1 MGKRLTSL
9 MVIVAAMLFALPVSA
24 QINFAKKAKPGPK
37 QLYSVNQAVRAAKA
51 QLAKDKLLQLKA
63 ADQPTSLL
71 KMVEN
76 DRAEKA
82 QFVQEMTERIKP
94 ETEALPLFGNRMS
107 SKAIAMN
114 AKGVSQR
121 NPLMVLT
128 APVSGIKKAGAEYN
142 EHGIMIAPPEGTH
155 TLYTR
160 SGTGYYASGQSVYI
174 GEQSGTVEIVECEDG
189 KVYIKDIISHYS
201 TGAWV
206 DGVKDGTTI
215 TVATRQPLN
224 WSDTYTTTLSLRWM
238 EINAEGSMLAADD
251 HADSF
256 TFTIDGDVISLEGT
270 AAWDSNDVFMMAV
283 MWDDDDSS
291 TGYADAETVWTSIGE
306 YDLPIVIDELVTLPE
321 GVTPEEWYFAGLN
334 AYTNSKVGGNAN
346 VAFDGEDVY
355 VQGLFE
361 EFPDAWIKGSVEDDK
376 VTFTGFQFIG
386 VFVDGED
393 EYNIY
398 AVGAENSLLYDFTM
412 TYDKEAKVLTADKSL
427 LANASTSEVYFL
439 EYYNDLVIQAEPFP
453 EESAVTGDPIDVL
466 PYTNDFANDNA
477 FAEFGIID
485 VNEDGK
491 TWTLNTSGY
500 AQYTYNTNNPGD
512 DWLISPAIKLEA
524 GKLYH
529 FAIDAA
535 SYSTNYPE
543 TFEVKMGVEP
553 KVSALKTEVIPST
566 TVSSTTF
573 STFEN
578 ETLAVEETGYYHIA
592 IHAISAANMWNLLV
606 DNFLIEQAAAATAPD
621 AVTNFTVVPFDDG
634 TIGATIT
641 FDAPTVNIDGSEIT
655 ENLTKIEVLRDGK
668 VIGTIEDV
676 QPGAECNLVD
686 DAADLTIG
694 DHKYQVLPYNAE
706 GPGKKSEEITVHLSG
721 IMSLPYFVDFST
733 DGAFDTYTVIDANE
747 DGSTWSLNSGA
758 ASYLYSNSNAG
769 DDYLVS
775 AAFRMEAGKTYHMN
789 LNARCNG
796 YEERIEVLLGKEP
809 TVDGLTTTILK
820 PTDVVNTE
828 AQDYGFDFTVDE
840 DGVYYFAVHAISD
853 PDQFRLYINTISIDV
868 LSPTAPVAIDDL
880 NVEPGA
886 QGALNATLTFT
897 APAKSLDG
905 NDLEGNLKLVILRDG
920 EQIEQLEDVLP
931 GSVVSYIDENFE
943 NAGTYSYQ
951 VYAVNAA
958 GEPSMKCDAVSVYV
972 GNDIPMAVDALSFQD
987 QVGKVLFDWDEVG
1000 EEGQN
1005 GGYVDPAGVN
1015 YSIWSVEIVDYGFFQ
1030 DYEFSEQLGEV
1041 TGSDNVTVDLD
1052 MSEGTEQD
1060 IRYFG
1065 IKTAND
1071 VTPEGGVEGKIIPL
1085 CFGPA
1090 YEIPFEEHVTDG
1102 NVSYLWLV
1110 DSSDGN
1116 VGAYL
1121 YNESSDGDGHGLALV
1136 SEDEDGG
1143 YVALATGKIALN
1155 GATNPVLMFDYQKTG
1170 ASDFAVVISQP
1181 NEDGTMLDQVFPAGE
1196 GWQNGLVELKD
1207 YASADYIQI
1216 MFLGN
1221 FDGEGIVA
1229 LDNFLVFDQL
1239 EDNLIVDLNAPSSV
1253 VAGKAAPI
1261 TISLKNMGA
1270 NVAED
1275 YTLKLTAGD
1284 EEIEINEP
1292 VEAINPMQTA
1302 TFTAEF
1308 APTVFAEAGE
1318 VTLKVEA
1325 VYDYDLDEDDNVAET
1340 VITVKEPTYAA
1351 PESLTA
1357 TAEGTKANLEWT
1369 VAEGGTV
1376 EDVTED
1382 FEDTEVFPAWSTGGI
1397 TADSQTGAF
1406 GDWTLFDGNNMTVYS
1421 FDGWSFPNNQAVSA
1435 WMVASSE
1442 QAEIASNWP
1451 PTSGSQL
1458 LWSFCPIDYDSGS
1471 APAADHWLIS
1481 PELPGIAQT
1490 ISFQQTIITDQ
1501 YGPETFEVLASDSD
1515 NDPGSFSLVESFSK
1529 NNTEWE
1535 TVSAD
1540 LPEGTKYFAIRHT
1553 STDVFGLLIDDV
1565 QYAAGGSSDA
1575 TGFNIYVDEVLVG
1588 SVEGGVL
1595 TYVTGELPV
1604 GEHKVSVTA
1613 LYGNNESKPVDAF
1626 VVIEVPT
1633 AIEDIINA
1641 EGLMNIYNLNGV
1653 KMQGDKKQLQKGAYI
1668 INNKKVVVK

>member
-9 MVIVAAMLFALPVSA
+9 MVIVAAMLFTLPVSA

-94 ETEALPLFGNRMS
+94 ETEAHRVLDLSIKNNPVKRN
-107 SKAIAMN
+107 AILRADGEVVDAN
-114 AKGVSQR
+114 GII
-121 NPLMVLT
+121 T
-128 APVSGIKKAGAEYN
+128 APAEGEEKHYIRSGIQLKWNSDTESYDEVEMSGN
-142 EHGIMIAPPEGTH
+142 L
-155 TLYTR
+155 TL
-160 SGTGYYASGQSVYI
+160 I
-174 GEQSGTVEIVECEDG
+174 ECEDG
-189 KVYIKDIISHYS
+189 TVYIKDILSNWRAGTYVKGTKEGDAITIPTGQTIYYNSNYS
-201 TGAWV
+201 LSYFLGWG
-206 DGVKDGTTI
+206 DPDGTGDYTYDDATEAI
-215 TVATRQPLN
+215 T
-224 WSDTYTTTLSLRWM
+224 
-238 EINAEGSMLAADD
+238 
-251 HADSF
+251 F
-256 TFTIDGDVISLEGT
+256 KIDGDVISLEGSSV
-270 AAWDSNDVFMMAV
+270 DRIIGVFYTYNG
-283 MWDDDDSS
+283 STICS
-291 TGYADAETVWTSIGE
+291 TGEYSTVWTFNNDYE
-306 YDLPIVIDELVTLPE
+306 PLEVNEEAFTLPD
-321 GVTPEEWYFAGLN
+321 GVTAETWHAQGQSR
-334 AYTNSKVGGNAN
+334 NSGGASPFKKDVQ
-346 VAFDGEDVY
+346 VAFDGNDVY
-355 VQGLFE
+355 LQVFTD
-361 EFPDAWIKGSVEDDK
+361 FPEAWMKGTLDGSTVK
-376 VTFTGFQFIG
+376 FKNFQ
-386 VFVDGED
+386 VLGEY
-393 EYNIY
+393 EGYTIY
-398 AVGAENSLLYDFTM
+398 AIGTDGNDLENFTM
-412 TYDKEAKVLTADKSL
+412 IYDADAKTLTAGNDL
-427 LANASTSEVYFL
+427 LANAATDRIYYL
-439 EYYNDLVIQAEPFP
+439 EWYSDLFIQAEPFP
-453 EESAVTGDPIDVL
+453 EEIAVTGDPIDVL
-466 PYTNDFANDNA
+466 PYTNDFADGDA
-477 FAEFGIID
+477 FAEFGVID
-485 VNEDGK
+485 ANEDGK

-500 AQYTYNTNNPGD
+500 AQYTYNTNGPGD
-512 DWLISPAIKLEA
+512 DWLISPAIMLEA

-758 ASYLYSNSNAG
+758 ASYLYSSSNAG

-775 AAFRMEAGKTYHMN
+775 AAFHMEAGKTYHMN

-809 TVDGLTTTILK
+809 TVDGLTTTILE
-820 PTDVVNTE
+820 PTDVLNTE

-1030 DYEFSEQLGEV
+1030 DLEFTEQLGEV

-1102 NVSYLWLV
+1102 NVSYLWMV
-1110 DSSDGN
+1110 DSSEGS

-1239 EDNLIVDLNAPSSV
+1239 EDNLIVDLKAPSSV

-1340 VITVKEPTYAA
+1340 VISVKEPTYAA

-1595 TYVTGELPV
+1595 TYVTGELPI

-1633 AIEDIINA
+1633 AIEDVINA